1 MNGGLVRAI
10 KALHENS
17 SNAVLLNSQLG
28 EFVRT
33 TVGVCQGC
41 FLSPILFN
49 LFLEKI
55 MQETLHDHHIII
67 SIGEGSICN
76 LRFADEIDLMGGSNG
91 ELRDLTNRLVNHSKG
106 MWKGCQHRKKKQTH
120 DQ

>member
-55 MQETLHDHHIII
+55 MQETLHDHHTST
-67 SIGEGSICN
+67 SIGGRPMYATYG
-76 LRFADEIDLMGGSNG
+76 L
-91 ELRDLTNRLVNHSKG
+91 LTTLILWAAALVNLKTSP
-106 MWKGCQHRKKKQTH
+106 T
-120 DQ
+120 DL